1 MKNNEISEARKD
13 YSRFKEFLF
22 REETAAEESGLTTS
36 GKTEFK
42 TVHEVSRELSRVAAE
57 ADRLPVTGMLV
68 VEEKVLTRLAE
79 ELERLTTE

>member
-36 GKTEFK
+36 GKTELK
-42 TVHEVSRELSRVAAE
+42 TVREVASELTKAAAE
-57 ADRLPVTGMLV
+57 ADRLPVTGMLL
-68 VEEKVLTRLAE
+68 VEEKVLTRLAA
-79 ELERLTTE
+79 ELERLTAE

>member
-36 GKTEFK
+36 GKTELK
-42 TVHEVSRELSRVAAE
+42 TVREVSRELTKAAAE
-57 ADRLPVTGMLV
+57 ADRLPVTGMLL
-68 VEEKVLTRLAE
+68 VEEKVLTRLAA
-79 ELERLTTE
+79 ELERLTAE